1 MGLTWVFGVRMNR
14 ESFWLILR
22 AVAVAIAVVLFAIAA
37 ATGNVVGMIVWGLFV
52 VVWSVQVWFALQ
64 KLRAE
69 QR

>member
-1 MGLTWVFGVRMNR
+1 MNR

-22 AVAVAIAVVLFAIAA
+22 AVAVAIAVVLFASAA